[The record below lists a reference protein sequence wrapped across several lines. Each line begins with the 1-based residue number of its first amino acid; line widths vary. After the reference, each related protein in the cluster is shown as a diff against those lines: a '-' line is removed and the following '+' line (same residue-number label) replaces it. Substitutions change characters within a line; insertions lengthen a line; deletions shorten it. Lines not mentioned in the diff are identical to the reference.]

1 MTKILVKDLEV
12 KGKKGSKRLD
22 VLFDSGAAF
31 NLIKRDKA
39 DFCDIEKI
47 EFPEGERVEKPKSV
61 TGDELD
67 ITGYCSFETVVE
79 GKGQFQTRIIDTLI
93 ISDNFNDPDIDMI
106 IGAPTLERYKI
117 GLDFDIAKENNGLNL
132 SQSRNKVI
140 LLGK

>member
-39 DFCDIEKI
+39 DFCEIEKI

-67 ITGYCSFETVVE
+67 IMG
-79 GKGQFQTRIIDTLI
+79 
-93 ISDNFNDPDIDMI
+93 
-106 IGAPTLERYKI
+106 
-117 GLDFDIAKENNGLNL
+117 
-132 SQSRNKVI
+132 
-140 LLGK
+140 